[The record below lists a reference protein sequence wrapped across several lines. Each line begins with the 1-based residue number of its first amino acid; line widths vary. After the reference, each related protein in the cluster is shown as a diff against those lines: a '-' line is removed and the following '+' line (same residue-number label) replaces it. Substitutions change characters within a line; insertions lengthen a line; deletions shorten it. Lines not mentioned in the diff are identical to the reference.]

1 MDRPVPQ
8 GETYGMAKASNAGI
22 TLMALRLAVALSLI
36 AVFGDVPGFAQ
47 IGYPGGGIGY
57 PGGGIGYP
65 GGGVGYPG
73 GGGGYPGGGGGYPG
87 GNRRGQN
94 NRPMNS
100 VSGRINR
107 ISMSQLV
114 LDSDDGTQL
123 QIMLDRN
130 TRYFDTSGGNAR
142 YGDFNTGDQ
151 VSVDAAMDNQNY
163 MHGIR
168 VSMLQRGSGSN
179 SGSNQSGSS
188 ADRSEPPASSSGSAD
203 DDPDRPRLKRS
214 PTSGGSSGSSD
225 SASASPSPS
234 SNSSSSGSTT
244 AAPRP
249 VARESDDP
257 GPPVLKRNA
266 PARVD
271 NTPPAGAEVAANPS
285 DPVAQARAIAERY
298 KNPLPEVSASLSP
311 PVSAA
316 PAPMAAPAPSVRPS
330 RASADS
336 APSATPS
343 AVVAPDPGP
352 SSLKVPERGEPTEN
366 ASRAGS
372 VFGGPRA
379 SDPVIQS
386 ARDAAAQF
394 TDSLP
399 NYVVKQFTTRYQT
412 DAAHGNRTSWQALDI
427 VTADVVCEN
436 GKESYKNILVNGKPP
451 RDDIEKSGSWST
463 GEFATVLQGILAP
476 YTDADF
482 HNKRSVTINRHA
494 AFEYDYTVDQ
504 PRSGW
509 HVFASS
515 ESYVPG
521 YTGSIWIDKET
532 FRVLRIEMSAVNM
545 PKSFALDAVE
555 SAVDYDYVMISDQQ
569 YLLPT
574 HSEALSCMRGTSECT
589 RNVIEFRNY
598 KKFGADTSI
607 TFDKP

>member
-1 MDRPVPQ
+1 
-8 GETYGMAKASNAGI
+8 
-22 TLMALRLAVALSLI
+22 MALRLALALSLI

-65 GGGVGYPG
+65 GGGMGIPGMG
-73 GGGGYPGGGGGYPG
+73 GG
-87 GNRRGQN
+87 RRQSN
-94 NRPMNS
+94 MPTDTL
-100 VSGRINR
+100 SGKINR
-107 ISMSQLV
+107 ISTSQLV

-130 TRYFDTSGGNAR
+130 TRYYNTSGGNAR
-142 YGDFNTGDQ
+142 YGDFDIGDR
-151 VSVDAAMDNQNY
+151 VSVDAARDNQNY
-163 MHGIR
+163 YHGLR
-168 VSMLQRGSGSN
+168 VNLQDKASGSN
-179 SGSNQSGSS
+179 TSGSS
-188 ADRSEPPASSSGSAD
+188 SDRSDRSASSSSSSSND

-214 PTSGGSSGSSD
+214 PTSSGSSASSSSSD
-225 SASASPSPS
+225 SSS
-234 SNSSSSGSTT
+234 SNSSSSNSSPSTT
-244 AAPRP
+244 NAPKP

-271 NTPPAGAEVAANPS
+271 NTPPAGAESAATS
-285 DPVAQARAIAERY
+285 DPVAQMRAIADRY
-298 KNPLPEVSASLSP
+298 KNGVPELSASA
-311 PVSAA
+311 AA
-316 PAPMAAPAPSVRPS
+316 PASAPAPSPSPSMRP
-330 RASADS
+330 ASS
-336 APSATPS
+336 SPTLTRTPSTPS
-343 AVVAPDPGP
+343 APIAPDPGP
-352 SSLKVPERGEPTEN
+352 SSLNVPDRGEPT
-366 ASRAGS
+366 ASSSSSSGAGG
-372 VFGGPRA
+372 VFAGPRS
-379 SDPVIQS
+379 SDPVIQG
-386 ARDAAAQF
+386 AREAASQF
-394 TDSLP
+394 TESLP

-412 DAAHGNRTSWQALDI
+412 DAAHGNRTSWQALDV
-427 VTADVVCEN
+427 VTADVACEN
-436 GKESYKNILVNGKPP
+436 GKESYKNILVNGKAPH
-451 RDDIEKSGSWST
+451 DDIEKTGSWSS

-482 HNKRSVTINRHA
+482 HNKRSTTINNHA
-494 AFEYDYTVDQ
+494 AFRYDYTVDQ

-509 HVFASS
+509 HVYASS

-521 YTGSIWIDKET
+521 YTGSIWIDKEN

-555 SAVDYDYVMISDQQ
+555 SAVDYDYVMISDQK

>member
-1 MDRPVPQ
+1 M
-8 GETYGMAKASNAGI
+8 
-22 TLMALRLAVALSLI
+22 SLI
-36 AVFGDVPGFAQ
+36 AVFGDVAGFAQ
-47 IGYPGGGIGY
+47 IGY

-73 GGGGYPGGGGGYPG
+73 GGMGIPGMG
-87 GNRRGQN
+87 GNRRQQN
-94 NRPMNS
+94 NMPTDTL
-100 VSGRINR
+100 SGKINR
-107 ISMSQLV
+107 ISTSQLI

-130 TRYFDTSGGNAR
+130 TRYFNISGGNAR
-142 YGDFNTGDQ
+142 YGDFDIGDR
-151 VSVDAAMDNQNY
+151 VSVDAARDNQNY
-163 MHGIR
+163 FHGLR
-168 VSMLQRGSGSN
+168 VNLQDKASGSN
-179 SGSNQSGSS
+179 TSGSS
-188 ADRSEPPASSSGSAD
+188 SDKSDRSASSSSSSSSND

-214 PTSGGSSGSSD
+214 PTSSGSSGD
-225 SASASPSPS
+225 SAS
-234 SNSSSSGSTT
+234 SNSSGSDRPRAQITDGDAPSTT
-244 AAPRP
+244 NAPKP
-249 VARESDDP
+249 LARESDDP

-271 NTPPAGAEVAANPS
+271 NTPPAGAEAADAS
-285 DPVAQARAIAERY
+285 DPVAQMRAIAERY
-298 KNPLPEVSASLSP
+298 KNGVPELSASAAA
-311 PVSAA
+311 PVSA
-316 PAPMAAPAPSVRPS
+316 PAPAPSPSMRPAS
-330 RASADS
+330 SGSGATRAPSTPS
-336 APSATPS
+336 APSTPI
-343 AVVAPDPGP
+343 APDPGP
-352 SSLKVPERGEPTEN
+352 SSLNVPERGEPT
-366 ASRAGS
+366 ASSSSGGAGG
-372 VFGGPRA
+372 VFAGPR
-379 SDPVIQS
+379 SGDPVIQG
-386 ARDAAAQF
+386 AREAASQF
-394 TDSLP
+394 TESLP

-427 VTADVVCEN
+427 VTADVACEN

-451 RDDIEKSGSWST
+451 HDDIEKTGSWSS

-482 HNKRSVTINRHA
+482 HNKRSTTINSHA
-494 AFEYDYTVDQ
+494 AFRYDYTVDQ

-509 HVFASS
+509 HVYASS

-521 YTGSIWIDKET
+521 YTGSIWIDKDN

-555 SAVDYDYVMISDQQ
+555 SAVDYDYVMISDQK